1 MMERRDA
8 DGGAGGAAGT
18 GGHPG
23 QAWARVRAWFKNPTI
38 MRAFFGYALVWLVVA
53 STVVLVAIGAL
64 MEVYYRVSDEH
75 RAEHVEVNAGPYIYD
90 AATDELLRATPVYLE
105 DSYDHIVFVAFVHA
119 ARDEAEDSIVA
130 GGWNRDMRVVD
141 ATMGLL
147 RSDPSYR
154 VSDWG
159 GNYTEEQY
167 RATGGEPYDPDAT
180 ISTDDLAAY
189 DARERAARLQTVDAF
204 GAGDFGEDVLLSNVA
219 YYVALDE
226 ASYLTWVDWALRLT
240 AGIGV
245 PILAYGG
252 LAVLLFRRFYRRY
265 IGGPLAELGG
275 AAERIAARDLDF
287 QIDPVRGRELSGL
300 AAAMERMRAA
310 LLESQREL
318 WRTAEDRRRLNAAFA
333 HDLRTSVTVLKG
345 TVELARAR
353 AHGEESPAGVEGS
366 LAVISEQV
374 ERLERYAAAMAR
386 VTKCEDRACVRA
398 PVKPAEAV
406 DAIERQATA
415 YVAARGTGCGLRF
428 AVSDRLRARA
438 RADGGVP
445 LELDMQVVEEVLG
458 NVLSNACGHASA
470 LVTVELDLAPGG
482 DAATSAAPDA
492 SPALAVTVTDDGPG
506 FSAEALRH
514 GCDAFF
520 SEKKSAEHFGLG
532 LNVARVLARLHG
544 GEVALTNAPE
554 GGARVTVTF
563 AA

>member
-1 MMERRDA
+1 MMERRRGA
-8 DGGAGGAAGT
+8 DRGAGGTAGT
-18 GGHPG
+18 GGRPG
-23 QAWARVRAWFKNPTI
+23 QAWSRVKAWFRNPTI
-38 MRAFFGYALVWLVVA
+38 MRAFFGYALVWLVAASAVA
-53 STVVLVAIGAL
+53 LVAIDAL
-64 MEVYYRVSDEH
+64 MEVYYRVSEEH
-75 RAEHVEVNAGPYIYD
+75 RAEHVEVNAGPYLYD

-180 ISTDDLAAY
+180 IPVDELPAY

-226 ASYLTWVDWALRLT
+226 ASYLTWLDWALRLT

-245 PILAYGG
+245 PVLAYGG
-252 LAVLLFRRFYRRY
+252 LAILLFRRFYRRY

-287 QIDPVRGRELSGL
+287 QIEPVRGRELGGL

-333 HDLRTSVTVLKG
+333 HDLRTPVTVLKG
-345 TVELARAR
+345 TVELASARAR
-353 AHGEESPAGVEGS
+353 GEESPAAVEGS

-374 ERLERYAAAMAR
+374 KRLERYAAPMAR
-386 VTKCEDRACVRA
+386 VTKLEDRTCVRA
-398 PVKPAEAV
+398 PIKPAEAV

-415 YVAARGTGCGLRF
+415 YIAANGAACGLRF
-428 AVSDRLRARA
+428 AVGDSLRARS
-438 RADGGVP
+438 RENGGAP
-445 LELDMQVVEEVLG
+445 FELDMQVVEEVLG

-470 LVTVELDLAPGG
+470 LVTVALDLAPGG
-482 DAATSAAPDA
+482 DAVRGAAPT
-492 SPALAVTVTDDGPG
+492 LAVTVTDDGLG
-506 FSAEALRH
+506 FSAEALHH

-520 SEKKSAEHFGLG
+520 SEQKSAEHFGLG

-544 GEVALTNAPE
+544 GEVALANAPE

>member
-1 MMERRDA
+1 MGGTMMERRDA

-130 GGWNRDMRVVD
+130 GRWNRDMRVVD

-219 YYVALDE
+219 YYVRSTRRATLRGSIGRCGSRP
-226 ASYLTWVDWALRLT
+226 AS
-240 AGIGV
+240 GC
-245 PILAYGG
+245 P
-252 LAVLLFRRFYRRY
+252 
-265 IGGPLAELGG
+265 
-275 AAERIAARDLDF
+275 
-287 QIDPVRGRELSGL
+287 S
-300 AAAMERMRAA
+300 
-310 LLESQREL
+310 
-318 WRTAEDRRRLNAAFA
+318 WRTAAWRCCSSAGSTGAILAGRSRSWAGRR
-333 HDLRTSVTVLKG
+333 S
-345 TVELARAR
+345 
-353 AHGEESPAGVEGS
+353 
-366 LAVISEQV
+366 
-374 ERLERYAAAMAR
+374 
-386 VTKCEDRACVRA
+386 
-398 PVKPAEAV
+398 
-406 DAIERQATA
+406 
-415 YVAARGTGCGLRF
+415 
-428 AVSDRLRARA
+428 
-438 RADGGVP
+438 
-445 LELDMQVVEEVLG
+445 
-458 NVLSNACGHASA
+458 ASQR
-470 LVTVELDLAPGG
+470 
-482 DAATSAAPDA
+482 ATSISRSIRCAGA
-492 SPALAVTVTDDGPG
+492 S
-506 FSAEALRH
+506 
-514 GCDAFF
+514 
-520 SEKKSAEHFGLG
+520 
-532 LNVARVLARLHG
+532 
-544 GEVALTNAPE
+544 
-554 GGARVTVTF
+554 
-563 AA
+563 

>member
-1 MMERRDA
+1 MMERRRGA

-18 GGHPG
+18 GGRPG
-23 QAWARVRAWFKNPTI
+23 RAWSRVKAWFRNPTI
-38 MRAFFGYALVWLVVA
+38 MRAFFGYALVWLVAASAVA
-53 STVVLVAIGAL
+53 LVAIDAL
-64 MEVYYRVSDEH
+64 MEVYYRVSEEH
-75 RAEHVEVNAGPYIYD
+75 RAEHAEVNAGPYLYD

-130 GGWNRDMRVVD
+130 GGWDRDMRVVD

-147 RSDPSYR
+147 RSDLSYR

-180 ISTDDLAAY
+180 IPVDELPAY
-189 DARERAARLQTVDAF
+189 DARERAARLPTVDAF

-226 ASYLTWVDWALRLT
+226 ASYLTWLDWALRLT

-245 PILAYGG
+245 PVLAYGG
-252 LAVLLFRRFYRRY
+252 LAILLFRRFYRRY

-287 QIDPVRGRELSGL
+287 QIEPVRGRELGGL

-333 HDLRTSVTVLKG
+333 HDLRTPVTVLKG
-345 TVELARAR
+345 TVELASVWAR
-353 AHGEESPAGVEGS
+353 GEESPAGVEGS

-386 VTKCEDRACVRA
+386 VTKLEDRAVNRA
-398 PVKPAEAV
+398 PIKPADAV

-415 YVAARGTGCGLRF
+415 YVAANGAACGLRF
-428 AVSDRLRARA
+428 AVGDRLRARA
-438 RADGGVP
+438 REDGGAP

-458 NVLSNACGHASA
+458 NVLSNACAHASA
-470 LVTVELDLAPGG
+470 LVTVGLDLAPEG
-482 DAATSAAPDA
+482 DASPDA

-520 SEKKSAEHFGLG
+520 SEQKSAEHFGLG

-544 GEVALTNAPE
+544 GEVALANAPE

>member
-1 MMERRDA
+1 MMGRRRGA
-8 DGGAGGAAGT
+8 DGDAGGTAGT
-18 GGHPG
+18 GGRPG
-23 QAWARVRAWFKNPTI
+23 LVWPRVKAWFRNPTI
-38 MRAFFGYALVWLVVA
+38 MRAFFGYALVWLVAASAVA
-53 STVVLVAIGAL
+53 LVAIDAL
-64 MEVYYRVSDEH
+64 MEVYYRVSEEH
-75 RAEHVEVNAGPYIYD
+75 RAAHVEVNAGPYLYD

-180 ISTDDLAAY
+180 IPVDELPAY

-226 ASYLTWVDWALRLT
+226 ASYLTWLDWALRLT

-245 PILAYGG
+245 PVLAYGG
-252 LAVLLFRRFYRRY
+252 LAILLFRRFYRRY

-287 QIDPVRGRELSGL
+287 QIEPVRGRELGGL

-333 HDLRTSVTVLKG
+333 HDLRTPVTVLKG
-345 TVELARAR
+345 TVELASAR
-353 AHGEESPAGVEGS
+353 VRGEESPAAVEGS

-386 VTKCEDRACVRA
+386 VTKLEDRTVNRA

-406 DAIERQATA
+406 DAIERQVTA
-415 YVAARGTGCGLRF
+415 YVAVSGTACGLCF
-428 AVSDRLRARA
+428 AVGDSLRAQSREN
-438 RADGGVP
+438 GGAP

-482 DAATSAAPDA
+482 DAVRDAAA
-492 SPALAVTVTDDGPG
+492 SLAVTVTDDGPG
-506 FSAEALRH
+506 FSAEALHH

-520 SEKKSAEHFGLG
+520 SEQKSAEHFGLG
-532 LNVARVLARLHG
+532 LNVARVLSRLHG
-544 GEVALTNAPE
+544 GEIALANAPE